1 MNDIFVRIYRFLLK
15 HLAVTAVVSIL
26 LVAVSVFFVT
36 RISFTEDVSTLI
48 PRDERINAIAD
59 VFNSSELAERI
70 VITFS
75 LRDTTKVDEDKLLEG
90 AELFY
95 QSVTR
100 DSSLIE
106 EIDFLVDQSTIM
118 GLFDFVQENLP
129 FYMDEADYQRLD
141 SILSPEIIHAQVES
155 GYRTLI
161 SPAGIATR
169 KFFFSDPLNI
179 ASTALSKLSAFNIDE
194 NFEVYRGHIFTSDH
208 KHLMMFINP
217 QYPSSNTMENG
228 RLADIISESTD
239 SLEFAIPDLK
249 VSAYGG
255 TLVAVEN
262 SRQVKQDILVTVSMS
277 IIFLCI
283 LFRLYFRKLR
293 MIFMLFIPACIGGLI
308 ALLGV
313 SLIMGEVS
321 IIALGVGAI
330 LLCITIDY
338 SLHIFA
344 HAREA
349 NSVLESLKKVS
360 MPVFLSALTTA
371 AALLCIYVLRSEA
384 LKQLSLFSTLG
395 ILVSCLIALTALP
408 ILARNFKFD
417 SGNRGAELFDSLVK
431 PDLHSRN
438 ILVGIVLILTVVFA
452 VSVKRLG
459 FNSDISALNYQSEEL
474 TAAQND
480 LMKISAQ
487 ANSAVFV
494 FSHGESLSEAIDKS
508 EESLEFLN
516 GIVKDGYAR
525 SLTSAVKLIPGS
537 KTQQQKIERWT
548 SYWTSEKKQML
559 RSALIEAGKSFKIKE
574 EAFGRFY
581 SLLDAEFE
589 VKDASHFSPVIDAF
603 LKNFISESGGEY
615 YVASVLKAEPDKKPQ
630 LINVLTDDPELVI
643 FDQQLMINR
652 LLDILREDFNRLSW
666 LSMLIVFVILL
677 LFFGRMELAVVTF
690 IPILTGWIWTLGI
703 MGLTGIEFNI
713 FNVIISSLIFGLG
726 LDYSILLVSGMI
738 DNYKYGGD
746 HLPRYK
752 VSVLMSAL
760 TTIGGFGVLVFAGHP
775 AIKSIALVSIIGISS
790 VLIISFILTPRL
802 FRYLVYSKGVRRRQ
816 PLCFADA
823 ALSGATL
830 IGFLVLA
837 LILTLLV
844 PLLAVLPIS
853 RVSKKAAM
861 AYLIHQSSKLVV
873 AMVFPIKKCVIGKE
887 KADVSKPA
895 VIISNHQSH
904 LDLAILLAH
913 YPKLIVF
920 TNRWVYYN
928 VFYGAFIRFADYYPA
943 FKGFEQG
950 VDFLRDRIANGYS
963 ILIFPEGSRSADG
976 KIHRFHQGAFAVA
989 DALGLEIQPV
999 MMHGAHH
1006 VLPKSE
1012 FLLRRGQISLK
1023 FFDKIKPQGSMTSGG
1038 ISYLSQAQELTAFYR
1053 REFAA
1058 LSAELET
1065 TDYMRMPLIHR
1076 YIFKGPVLEWYM
1088 RVKLNLEKDYRF
1100 FNEIVP
1106 RDARIIDVGCGYGFL
1121 SGMLALTSSGRTI
1134 TGVDYDE
1141 EKIMMARNA
1150 FLDRP
1155 SVSFRCMD
1163 IAKEELPEG
1172 DVYIFSDVL
1181 HYLPENTQRSTVEAC
1196 LRRLPA
1202 EGMIIIRDA
1211 DTDRKKGTYFTKLT
1225 EFFSTK
1231 LLKFNKTDYGLT
1243 FVSGSLVKEL
1253 ARNEGFECKVYD
1265 NAYLGTSN
1273 MTYVITKQQ

>member
-1 MNDIFVRIYRFLLK
+1 MLHN
-15 HLAVTAVVSIL
+15 LAVTSIVAIL

-75 LRDTTKVDEDKLLEG
+75 LKDTVEVDEEKLLEG
-90 AELFY
+90 AEIFY
-95 QSVTR
+95 QSVNR
-100 DSSLIE
+100 DSSLLE
-106 EIDFLVDQSTIM
+106 EVDFLVDQSTIL
-118 GLFDFVQENLP
+118 GLFGFVQENLP
-129 FYMDEADYQRLD
+129 FYLDDADYLRLD
-141 SILSPEIIHAQVES
+141 SILSPEAIHAQVES

-217 QYPSSNTMENG
+217 MYPSSNTRENG
-228 RLADIISESTD
+228 RLADIISESAD
-239 SLEFAIPDLK
+239 SLAVGMPDLK
-249 VSAYGG
+249 VQAYGG

-277 IIFLCI
+277 ILFLSV
-283 LFRLYFRKLR
+283 LFRLYFRRLR
-293 MIFMLFIPACIGGLI
+293 MIFMLFIPAGIGGML
-308 ALLGV
+308 ALLAV
-313 SLIMGEVS
+313 SMIMGEVS

-338 SLHIFA
+338 SLHVFA
-344 HAREA
+344 HARET
-349 NSVLESLKKVS
+349 NSVLESLRKVS

-384 LKQLSLFSTLG
+384 LKQLSLFSTFG
-395 ILVSCLIALTALP
+395 IIVSCLVALTVLP
-408 ILARNFKFD
+408 VIARNIKFD
-417 SGNRGAELFDSLVK
+417 IGNKGAELFDSLVK
-431 PDLHSRN
+431 PNLHSRN
-438 ILVGIVLILTVVFA
+438 ILVGTVLALTVVFA
-452 VSVKRLG
+452 ISVKHLG
-459 FNSDISALNYQSEEL
+459 FNSDISALNYQSDEL
-474 TAAQND
+474 TAAQKA

-494 FSHGESLSEAIDKS
+494 FSHGESLSEAIDRS

-516 GIVKDGYAR
+516 GVVNDGYAR

-537 KTQQQKIERWT
+537 KSQQYKIERWNN
-548 SYWTSEKKQML
+548 YWTPEKKQMV
-559 RSALIEAGKSFKIKE
+559 RSALLDAGRSFKIKE
-574 EAFGRFY
+574 EAFGSFY
-581 SLLDAEFE
+581 GLLDSDFE
-589 VKDASHFSPVIDAF
+589 VKDATHFAPVIDAF

-615 YVASVLKAEPDKKPQ
+615 YVASVLKAEPEMKPQ
-630 LINVLTDDPELVI
+630 LIDKLTDRTELVI

-677 LFFGRMELAVVTF
+677 LFYGRMELAAVTF

-713 FNVIISSLIFGLG
+713 FNIIISSLIFGLG

-738 DNYKYGGD
+738 DNFKYGGD

-802 FRYLVYSKGVRRRQ
+802 FRHLVYTKGVRRRQ
-816 PLCFADA
+816 PLCLADA
-823 ALSGATL
+823 ILSGATF
-830 IGFLVLA
+830 IGFLILA
-837 LILTLLV
+837 LILTMLV
-844 PLLAVLPIS
+844 PLLVVMPVPRAN
-853 RVSKKAAM
+853 KKAAM
-861 AYLIHQSSKLVV
+861 SFLIHQTSRLVV
-873 AMVFPIKKCVIGKE
+873 AMAFPIKKRVIGKE

-928 VFYGAFIRFADYYPA
+928 IFYGAFIRFADYYPA
-943 FKGFEQG
+943 FRGLEPG
-950 VDFLRDRIANGYS
+950 VDFLKDKVAHGYS
-963 ILIFPEGSRSADG
+963 ILIFPEGSRSEDG
-976 KIHRFHQGAFAVA
+976 SIGRFHQGAFAVA
-989 DALGLEIQPV
+989 ETLGLDIQPV
-999 MMHGAHH
+999 MIHGAHH
-1006 VLPKSE
+1006 VLPKAE
-1012 FLLRRGQISLK
+1012 FFLRRGQITLK
-1023 FFDKIKPQGSMTSGG
+1023 LFDRIKPEGVMTSEGM
-1038 ISYLSQAQELTAFYR
+1038 SYLSQARQIRAFYR
-1053 REFAA
+1053 SEFIQICR
-1058 LSAELET
+1058 ELET
-1065 TDYMRMPLIHR
+1065 ADYMRVQLIHR

-1088 RVKLNLEKDYRF
+1088 KVKLNLEKNYKF
-1100 FNEIVP
+1100 FDEIVP
-1106 RDARIIDVGCGYGFL
+1106 CDAHVVDVGCGYGFL
-1121 SGMLALTSSGRTI
+1121 SGMLALTSPGRTI
-1134 TGVDYDE
+1134 VGVDYDE
-1141 EKIMMARNA
+1141 EKIMMAQNA
-1150 FLDRP
+1150 FFDRP
-1155 SVSFRCMD
+1155 SVSFIFMD

-1172 DVYIFSDVL
+1172 NVYIFSDVL
-1181 HYLPENTQRSTVEAC
+1181 HYLPESIQRAIVEAC

-1211 DTDRKKGTYFTKLT
+1211 DTDLKRGTFFTKLT

-1231 LLKFNKTDYGLT
+1231 LLNFNKTDYGLT

-1273 MTYVITKQQ
+1273 ITYVITKLK